1 MSILGRGTTLWYWF
15 IIEHGGR
22 LTQHQSYFTGGKIM
36 NRILLL
42 LITLAFSAQAPAWT
56 VKRGFEDGAPG
67 VKAQTPDSFNGTAGR
82 SSFTSNQA
90 IVLNGNLSGT
100 VTVNQG
106 ETGFGQ
112 WGGSF
117 NFPTALKEGQEIW
130 FRVYVM
136 YPTGW
141 DFSCGG
147 CTQGMKFMRIHTASS
162 GGSNEGYMDTLING
176 DTTGGKIMVGNEA
189 LGPIFFSNNGGGTKY
204 RGTAIIRDK
213 WYAYEQYLKWSSVPG
228 QGIYRVWQ
236 DGNLIFEDLKT
247 ATLRSSTSKSDFIYL
262 YTYWNNG
269 APQTQT
275 SYVDEVVI
283 TSDTPPN
290 RDAQGN
296 PLIGVSSNY
305 TYIAPPNPPVIQ

>member
-1 MSILGRGTTLWYWF
+1 
-15 IIEHGGR
+15 
-22 LTQHQSYFTGGKIM
+22 M
-36 NRILLL
+36 NRILLI
-42 LITLAFSAQAPAWT
+42 LITLAFSAQVPAWT
-56 VKRGFEDGAPG
+56 VKRGFEDGAAG
-67 VKAQTPDSFNGTAGR
+67 VKAETPDSFDGTAGR

-100 VTVNQG
+100 VTVNKG
-106 ETGFGQ
+106 EEGFGF

-117 NFPTALKEGQEIW
+117 DFPTALKEGQEIW

-141 DFSCGG
+141 DFSCGV
-147 CTQGMKFMRIHTASS
+147 CSQGMKFMRIHTASS
-162 GGSNEGYMDTLING
+162 GGSNEGYYSTLIKG
-176 DTTGGKIMVGNEA
+176 GLTGGKIVVDSEVMGVDFWN
-189 LGPIFFSNNGGGTKY
+189 NNGSGAGLQN
-204 RGTAIIRDK
+204 RGTAVIRDK
-213 WYAYEQYLKWSSVPG
+213 WYAYEQYVKWSSVPG
-228 QGIYRVWQ
+228 QGIHRVWQ

-305 TYIAPPNPPVIQ
+305 TYTAPPNPPVIR